1 MGIRKLRDVGTA
13 SHGSQAR
20 KKMLDGTRHTSLYP
34 LLPTHVKKRIMK
46 TAQLL
51 KVNTLSR

>member
-20 KKMLDGTRHTSLYP
+20 KKMLNGTRHTSLHP
-34 LLPTHVKKRIMK
+34 LLPIHGKKRIMK